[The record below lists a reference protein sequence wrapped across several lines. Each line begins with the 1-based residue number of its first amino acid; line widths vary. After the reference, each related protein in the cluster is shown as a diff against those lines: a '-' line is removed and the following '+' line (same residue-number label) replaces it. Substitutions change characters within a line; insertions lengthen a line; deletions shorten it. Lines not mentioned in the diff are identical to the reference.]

1 MRIHLLINVFYGKI
15 YESLLKPV
23 IENVSSTYISILI
36 PDFDYYLNV
45 NWKELNNRIL
55 KPELKVDN
63 NYNDYIIENIDDN
76 NSNNKLPIRI
86 IGDIQKKGD
95 FFGLFNRRYLELNLK
110 YNTLIRYESIEKYYN
125 KIPLETISIK
135 SITKIKRLKTQNEY
149 FPFEITIEINGKKK
163 THTYRVKHKNS
174 RDKWLEYLTL
184 IYEYFNNN
192 SEINE
197 IDNKKLIFIDDHIGT
212 IQEVNGEKNYEKEKI
227 SLNNF
232 QILEILGAGGFGSVY
247 KVKEILT
254 GKLYAMK
261 VINKNSIIQKRYFH
275 YIMSEYEI
283 LKFLSG
289 CPFILDIY
297 YCFQSANYLYMI
309 IDLCSNGDLTNLKYV
324 NNKKLICA
332 ELILAFEYIHK
343 HNIIYRDLKP
353 ENILLDNEG
362 HIKICDFNLAKKNI
376 SKNKRAYSFCGS
388 PIYLSPEMLSK
399 NGVNYKADI
408 YQIGLI
414 IYQLYTGI
422 IPFESNN
429 LKIIYDNIKNNK
441 IDFEIEIIKSD
452 YNLYDLLK
460 KILVVDEEKRL
471 NIDQIKR
478 HPFFY
483 EINWNKVYNKKSGF
497 IKIEKDNENITIP
510 IVTEKKVIKGKNLRE
525 IEQLLE
531 KEIFFT
537 PLNGKISLKE
547 MKKDQKRPMKN
558 YVKKFYYIKPDL
570 LKNIKEFQ
578 VYHSGEKINIIDN
591 N

>member
-23 IENVSSTYISILI
+23 IENVSATFISILI

-55 KPELKVDN
+55 KPQLKVDN
-63 NYNDYIIENIDDN
+63 NYNDYIIEDIDEN
-76 NSNNKLPIRI
+76 NSNDKLPMKI
-86 IGDIQKKGD
+86 IGDIQKKGE
-95 FFGLFNRRYLELNLK
+95 FFGLFNRRYLELNLINK
-110 YNTLIRYESIEKYYN
+110 TLIRYESIDKYYN
-125 KIPLETISIK
+125 KSPLETISFQ
-135 SITKIKRLKTQNEY
+135 SITQIKRLKMQNEY
-149 FPFEITIEINGKKK
+149 FPFEISIINNGKNK
-163 THTYRVKHKNS
+163 THIYRVKHKNS
-174 RDKWLEYLTL
+174 RDKWLEYLLL
-184 IYEYFNNN
+184 IYENINNN
-192 SEINE
+192 KQINE
-197 IDNKKLIFIDDHIGT
+197 IDDKKLLFIDDHIGT
-212 IQEVNGEKNYEKEKI
+212 IQEINGKKNYEKEKI

-232 QILEILGAGGFGSVY
+232 IILDILGAGGFGSVY

-254 GKLYAMK
+254 DKLYAMK
-261 VINKNSIIQKRYFH
+261 VMNKNTIIQKKYFH

-283 LKFLSG
+283 LKYLSG

-309 IDLCSNGDLTNLKYV
+309 IDLCTNGDLTNLKYV

-343 HNIIYRDLKP
+343 HNVIYRDLKP

-441 IDFEIEIIKSD
+441 IDFEIEKIKSD

-497 IKIEKDNENITIP
+497 IKIEKENENITIP